1 MYGEAVNAA
10 PRFTPSSWN
19 CTLATPTLSE
29 AFAVTVTV
37 FETVAPFAG
46 TTTDTVGRVVS
57 GVVLFTVTVTTPLVA
72 VFPAPS
78 FAIALTVW
86 ELLLVFVVSHE

>member
-57 GVVLFTVTVTTPLVA
+57 PVVAKVASPLTA
-72 VFPAPS
+72 V
-78 FAIALTVW
+78 
-86 ELLLVFVVSHE
+86 LLLVSVD